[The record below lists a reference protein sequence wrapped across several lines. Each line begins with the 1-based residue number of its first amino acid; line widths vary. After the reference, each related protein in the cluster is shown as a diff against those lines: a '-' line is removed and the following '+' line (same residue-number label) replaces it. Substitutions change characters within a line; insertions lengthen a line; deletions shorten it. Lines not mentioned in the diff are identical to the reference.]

1 MRRCFIAGGVT
12 VTLKDE
18 HPTDQ
23 DIRKSLGASVED
35 NQNRRYWAGACPS
48 TLILMIQLVLM
59 SANRLISNILS
70 LDAKPCAWLHCFG
83 KKDHGFFVF
92 FVFFVVMGRL
102 PKWPR
107 PLGTKLAI
115 TTDNP

>member
-1 MRRCFIAGGVT
+1 MNA
-12 VTLKDE
+12 
-18 HPTDQ
+18 
-23 DIRKSLGASVED
+23 GASK
-35 NQNRRYWAGACPS
+35 NNRKWVLDGRLKETRDPDVGWRDCKHLDS
-48 TLILMIQLVLM
+48 DDSLVLM

>member
-1 MRRCFIAGGVT
+1 MNDEASKIIGNGCWMGGGKKRETHISGGGIAG
-12 VTLKDE
+12 
-18 HPTDQ
+18 
-23 DIRKSLGASVED
+23 
-35 NQNRRYWAGACPS
+35 
-48 TLILMIQLVLM
+48 TLIPMIQLVLT

>member
-1 MRRCFIAGGVT
+1 MSGGGIA
-12 VTLKDE
+12 
-18 HPTDQ
+18 
-23 DIRKSLGASVED
+23 
-35 NQNRRYWAGACPS
+35 S

-59 SANRLISNILS
+59 SANLISNILS

-92 FVFFVVMGRL
+92 FVFFVVMGHL